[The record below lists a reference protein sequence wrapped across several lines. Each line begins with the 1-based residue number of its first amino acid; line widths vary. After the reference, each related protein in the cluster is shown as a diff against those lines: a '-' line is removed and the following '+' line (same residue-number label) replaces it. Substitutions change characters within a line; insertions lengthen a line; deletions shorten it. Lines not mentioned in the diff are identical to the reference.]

1 MGPVSAGA
9 SPAPVRRRRVVV
21 VARSR
26 SGHGAQGST
35 DPTLPGFSRA
45 LAVLIAGAYF
55 MENLDATIIAPA
67 APAIAESL
75 GVGAVQINVAMT
87 AYLLTVA
94 VLIPG
99 SGWLSD
105 RYGARGV
112 FSLAIALFTV
122 ASIGCAIAPT
132 LGVLTVARVL
142 QGVGGA
148 MMVPVGRLIVLRTTA
163 KAELIKAIAYL
174 TWPALVAPV
183 LAPPLGGLI
192 STFASWR
199 WIFLI
204 NVPLGIV
211 GLILARRLVPDVRAT
226 EPRRLDWRGFL
237 LTAFGVAALVIGL
250 EQIGTGRPDW
260 AFASIALGLAAITL
274 AWAIGYLLHT
284 STPLLDLRTLKIRSL
299 RAAVAGGSVF
309 RLVISAIPFL
319 LPLFFQLGFGWS
331 AAQAGVLVVALFLG
345 NLGIKPFTTP
355 LMRWLGIRSVLLIA
369 LPMSAVC
376 LLGMGALTAST
387 PIVLMVA
394 LLAVSGIFRSV
405 GFSAYNSVAFADVP
419 TDKMTHA
426 NTLHAT
432 LQELGAGLGIAVGA
446 LLVRLGD
453 PISQG
458 LDLAQSPATAYRI
471 AFVLLAVIML
481 IPLIEALTMP
491 ASAGST
497 VTGRT

>member
-1 MGPVSAGA
+1 M
-9 SPAPVRRRRVVV
+9 
-21 VARSR
+21 RSR
-26 SGHGAQGST
+26 SDSGSAAAG
-35 DPTLPGFSRA
+35 PSSRPGFSRA

-67 APAIAESL
+67 APAIAADL
-75 GVGAVQINVAMT
+75 GVQAVQINVAMT

-105 RYGARGV
+105 RFGARGV
-112 FSLAIALFTV
+112 FSIAIAVFTV
-122 ASIGCAIAPT
+122 ASIGCAAAPSLT
-132 LGVLTVARVL
+132 VLTVFRVL

-148 MMVPVGRLIVLRTTA
+148 LMVPVGRLIVLRTTA
-163 KAELIKAIAYL
+163 KSELIKAIAYL

-192 STFASWR
+192 SQFASWR

-204 NVPLGIV
+204 NVPLGII
-211 GLILARRLVPDVRAT
+211 GLVLARRLVPDVRAT

-237 LTAFGVAALVIGL
+237 LTAFGVASLVIGL
-250 EQIGTGRPDW
+250 EQIGTGRVNW
-260 AFASIALGLAAITL
+260 ALAAIALGLAAITL
-274 AWAIGYLLHT
+274 AASIGYLLKARV
-284 STPLLDLRTLKIRSL
+284 PLLDLRTLRIRTL
-299 RAAVAGGSVF
+299 RAAVAGGTVF

-331 AAQAGVLVVALFLG
+331 AAQAGFIVIALFLG

-355 LMRWLGIRSVLLIA
+355 LMRRLGIRSVLLIA
-369 LPMSAVC
+369 LPMSMVC
-376 LLGMGALTAST
+376 LVGMGLFQSGTSVVVMVLVLTA
-387 PIVLMVA
+387 
-394 LLAVSGIFRSV
+394 SGIFRSV
-405 GFSAYNSVAFADVP
+405 GFSAYNSVAFSDVP
-419 TDKMTHA
+419 TEKMTHA

-453 PISQG
+453 PVGDALGMMQT
-458 LDLAQSPATAYRI
+458 PATPYRV
-471 AFVLLAVIML
+471 AFVLLAVLMIA
-481 IPLIEALTMP
+481 PLIEALTMP
-491 ASAGST
+491 ASAGSA
-497 VTGRT
+497 VTGRTKGQS

>member
-1 MGPVSAGA
+1 VTEGQSDAGDG
-9 SPAPVRRRRVVV
+9 SV
-21 VARSR
+21 
-26 SGHGAQGST
+26 GAKRK
-35 DPTLPGFSRA
+35 PGFSRA

-75 GVGAVQINVAMT
+75 GVQPVQINVAMT

-99 SGWLSD
+99 SGWLTD

-112 FSLAIALFTV
+112 FSIAIGLFTI
-122 ASIGCAIAPT
+122 ASIGCAAAPT
-132 LGVLTVARVL
+132 LTALTFFRVL

-148 MMVPVGRLIVLRTTA
+148 MMVPVGRLIVLRTTP
-163 KAELIKAIAYL
+163 KVELIKAIAYL

-192 STFASWR
+192 STYTSWR

-204 NVPLGIV
+204 NVPLGII
-211 GLILARRLVPDVRAT
+211 GLIFARRLVPDVRAT
-226 EPRRLDWRGFL
+226 ERRRLDWRGFL

-250 EQIGTGRPDW
+250 EQIGTGRPNW
-260 AFASIALGLAAITL
+260 AFASIALGLAALTL
-274 AWAIGYLLHT
+274 AAAIGYLLKAPV
-284 STPLLDLRTLKIRSL
+284 PLLDLRTLKIRSL
-299 RAAVAGGSVF
+299 RAAVAGGTVF

-331 AAQAGVLVVALFLG
+331 AAQAGGIVIALFLG
-345 NLGIKPFTTP
+345 NLCIKPFTTP
-355 LMRWLGIRSVLLIA
+355 LMRRLGIRNVLLIA

-376 LLGMGALTAST
+376 LVGMSLLQAST
-387 PIVLMVA
+387 SIAVMAA
-394 LLAVSGIFRSV
+394 LLAISGVFRSV
-405 GFSAYNSVAFADVP
+405 GFSAYNSVAFSDVP

-432 LQELGAGLGIAVGA
+432 LQELGAGLGIAIGA

-453 PISQG
+453 PIGVALG
-458 LDLAQSPATAYRI
+458 LSETPGTPYRI

-481 IPLIEALTMP
+481 APLIEALTMP
-491 ASAGST
+491 ASAGGA
-497 VTGRT
+497 VTGRG